1 MRRMIHLILLL
12 SLSILSADSLDVFF
26 KDALKWR
33 NIGPFRGGR
42 SLIAVGV
49 PSQPLTYYFGSTGG
63 GVWKTI
69 DGGLEWSNVSDGYF
83 KTGSVGALAVSE
95 SDPNVIYA
103 GMGESDIRPVMTS
116 HGDGVYRSN
125 NSGET
130 WSHIGLDN
138 SRTISQLIIHP
149 KNSELVYVAVQGDQ
163 YKASKDRG
171 VYKSDDGGKNW
182 KKVLYINEHSGA
194 SGLSIDQNNP
204 RILYASF
211 WDHQRKPWQMRSGG
225 DGSGIFKSVDGGENW
240 EKLSKG
246 LPEKMGK
253 TDVSVSGANSKIV
266 YVLAEAEKGG
276 LFRSNDGGKSFKRV
290 NSSRVL
296 IARSWYYIHVFADP
310 QD

>member
-1 MRRMIHLILLL
+1 MRRMIHLILLS

-171 VYKSDDGGKNW
+171 VYKSNDGGKNW

-240 EKLSKG
+240 EKLSNG
-246 LPEKMGK
+246 LPETMGK

-266 YVLAEAEKGG
+266 YVLAEAEK
-276 LFRSNDGGKSFKRV
+276 LS
-290 NSSRVL
+290 L
-296 IARSWYYIHVFADP
+296 IHI
-310 QD
+310 